1 MKRKRNNIRKE
12 NALSNSSVLILKSSS
27 KPSSVN
33 LCFIDLNVKIIF
45 LKSPLKLG
53 RLVDYI
59 LKSENFTNVV
69 EDMNIKSGFQ
79 YDFSAVVVEFR

>member
-27 KPSSVN
+27 KPISVN

-53 RLVDYI
+53 RLDYI

-69 EDMNIKSGFQ
+69 EDMNIKSGYQ

>member
-53 RLVDYI
+53 RLDYI
-59 LKSENFTNVV
+59 LKSENFTNAV
-69 EDMNIKSGFQ
+69 EDMNIKSGYQ